1 MKTKDQILADRQDDL
16 IGVTGGQAAQIKH
29 YYEIIQ
35 SKRCETTW
43 KN

>member
-29 YYEIIQ
+29 YYRA
-35 SKRCETTW
+35 KDARRPGKT
-43 KN
+43 KG